1 VGWIPINIEK
11 KRKVNDQSVGDK
23 INRPFYNKNPAVISV
38 TCYSGFRLNE
48 RPIKFIYHG
57 KEILIKKILDSAVK
71 ETLENRTK
79 QYYFTVTC
87 ESNETFTLY
96 YDTGTD
102 CWFLY

>member
-1 VGWIPINIEK
+1 LSK
-11 KRKVNDQSVGDK
+11 KRKVNDPPVGDK
-23 INRPFYNKNPAVISV
+23 INCPSYNKNPEVISV

-48 RPIKFIYHG
+48 RPVKFIYRG
-57 KEILIKKILDSAVK
+57 KEIMIKKILDSAVR
-71 ETLENRTK
+71 ESLENRTR

-87 ESNETFTLY
+87 ETDETFTLY